1 MNTLRIDNI
10 TPKEA
15 WKPLKPTSWNERNAK
30 HLLLRIGFS
39 AKPTEIQKSLDAG
52 LEETIKK
59 SFANASIVPAPDGLK
74 ETIAGYRSLRQRQ
87 AGLSE
92 LQRRELRQAQ
102 QKKNRGLIVELNVN
116 WLDHAAAPKN
126 SAFEK
131 WGLFWENVF
140 VVTAQKVKNPAL
152 LYQYQMILRSNSFKD
167 FGSMAKAVSKTPAMI
182 TFLDLQ
188 QNKKGN
194 PNENFARELFELF
207 MLGEGNYTEADI
219 KEAAKAFTG
228 YRQID
233 GQFRFLKNQH
243 ESGNKTV
250 FGQTGNW
257 KGDDIVDLA
266 LEQPAARLFV
276 PRELCKH
283 YLSDE
288 IIPDEFLKPLGEA
301 WAANDFDLSWLA
313 STFFSSRLFYTSQFQ
328 GNKIKSPFEFFIGLL
343 QDLELDLAPLP
354 RSLIPA
360 MRSMGQSY
368 LNPPNVRGWVGG
380 KHWINSATLIQRRQI
395 VEGLFSTSTRR
406 KLNGDEERALEKA
419 KASGRNQFFVTQDRS
434 EAWASLL
441 PKERIAHF
449 ANSWL
454 VNPLE
459 PKIEKSMIQFLNKN
473 KNNPLP
479 ATRSVAITLLQS
491 PEYQLA

>member
-1 MNTLRIDNI
+1 MNTLRINNI
-10 TPKEA
+10 SPKDA
-15 WKPLKPTSWNERNAK
+15 WKPLKPSAWNERNAK
-30 HLLLRIGFS
+30 HLLMRIGFS
-39 AKPTEIQKSLDAG
+39 AKPNEIKNSLDAG
-52 LEETIKK
+52 LESTIKK
-59 SFANASIVPAPDGLK
+59 SFANATIVPAPTDLK
-74 ETIAGYRSLRQRQ
+74 EVIAGYRSLRQRQ

-92 LQRRELRQAQ
+92 PERRKLRQAQ
-102 QKKNRGLIVELNVN
+102 QKKNRELIVELNIN
-116 WLDHAAAPKN
+116 WLDHAADPKN

-131 WGLFWENVF
+131 WGLFWENMF

-152 LYQYQMILRSNSFKD
+152 LYQYQMMLRSHSFKD
-167 FGSMAKAVSKTPAMI
+167 FGTMAKAVSKNPAMI

-188 QNKKGN
+188 QNKKGK

-219 KEAAKAFTG
+219 KEAARAFTG

-233 GQFRFLKNQH
+233 GQFRFLQNQH
-243 ESGNKTV
+243 ESGKKTV
-250 FGQTGNW
+250 FGKSGNW

-288 IIPDEFLKPLGEA
+288 IIPDEFLKPLGDG

-313 STFFSSRLFYTSQFQ
+313 STFFSSQLFYQSQFQ

-354 RSLIPA
+354 RSLIAA

-380 KHWINSATLIQRRQI
+380 KHWINSATLIQRRQV
-395 VEGLFSTSTRR
+395 VEGLFSTPTRR
-406 KLNGDEERALEKA
+406 KLNGDEERAMEKA
-419 KASGRNQFFVTQDRS
+419 KANGKDQFFVTKEKGD
-434 EAWASLL
+434 EWVSL
-441 PKERIAHF
+441 PPRERLAHF
-449 ANSWL
+449 ANAWL

-459 PKIEKSMIQFLNKN
+459 PAVEKSMLQFLNKN